1 MAQKVSSHTG
11 HPNEDAPDGNNKNEL
26 AHSHSPTDHKLEE
39 EEGREDHDH
48 DHNHQEEQGGHSH
61 SHAPVN
67 LGTVFIIGLV
77 LTSGFVIVEFVAG
90 LLVNSLALMS
100 DAGHN
105 LTDALALGLSGWAM
119 YMARRAPN
127 NNKTFGYHRTGILT
141 ATLNAASLILISF
154 YILFE
159 SVQRIINPPEVEG
172 WPVIIVATAALVV
185 NLIVAWL
192 LFAWSKEDLNSRSA
206 FLHIAG
212 DAAASL
218 GVIVAGIIIVLTGWK
233 IVDPLISIAI
243 ALLIL
248 WSSWGILKEAVNILL
263 EGIPEGLDM
272 VSLMRDMMKQP
283 NVTDV
288 HDLHVWTIGSGLSA
302 LSCHLVLTENYRL
315 QDANVIAKDVHQLLE
330 KKYRIKHSTMQLE
343 YQDCVVND
351 TFCAPPTPT
360 QKI

>member
-1 MAQKVSSHTG
+1 MAHEVSINPT
-11 HPNEDAPDGNNKNEL
+11 
-26 AHSHSPTDHKLEE
+26 HSHQGGDEKSHENE
-39 EEGREDHDH
+39 HVH
-48 DHNHQEEQGGHSH
+48 DHNEHEAEEDTGQARAHGKGGHSH
-61 SHAPVN
+61 AHAPVN
-67 LGTVFIIGLV
+67 LGTVFILGLV

-90 LLVNSLALMS
+90 IWANSLALIS

-141 ATLNAASLILISF
+141 ATLNAASLVLISF

-159 SVQRIINPPEVEG
+159 SVQRILNPPEVEG
-172 WPVIIVATAALVV
+172 WAVTIVASVALAV

-192 LFAWSKEDLNSRSA
+192 LFAWSKEDLNTRSA

-218 GVIVAGIIIVLTGWK
+218 GVIVAGIVILLTGWK
-233 IVDPLISIAI
+233 IVDPIISIAI

-272 VSLMRDMMKQP
+272 VSLMRDLMKQP

-315 QDANVIAKDVHQLLE
+315 QEANVVAQDVHQLLE
-330 KKYRIKHSTMQLE
+330 KKYRIKHATMQLE

-351 TFCAPPTPT
+351 TFCNIP
-360 QKI
+360 KMNL